1 MGTPDYSNAI
11 SGTPIIA
18 NLVIGTPVDASAT
31 CETLVAATLVSET
44 TDAATHVSETT
55 YAATLVSE
63 TTDAAT
69 YEHDAEKAPS
79 VFNATI
85 NTARTVQYFV
95 SVPKGSSSQNVLP
108 VEDTLTAINV
118 LITVISTPNPE
129 DLDNK
134 PTRFYSNTETVFA
147 QNGIIAD
154 NNIYG
159 INVKKEK
166 ELDHRDPTL
175 ADLNIIATS
184 PKYQQFVIFSERK
197 KSFQNSPQ
205 IFYKNRKVFSKAG
218 FFYNGSIL
226 SEPGVNVSDKLP
238 GVVCFC
244 CGLMLYEP
252 SPDIW
257 SLHAALAT
265 NCPYVLLQKG
275 RADVEDTSCHGSKEE
290 KQNTKTGTSSYN
302 KGLEEDVAVKL
313 LVQEGYDL
321 QKVIEAA
328 DQLKQEGKTFS
339 SDDLLLRLDPEKARC
354 QLSDKCRKLK
364 EEIVLMRKIQIC
376 QTCQE
381 NPVQVVYLPCG
392 HFLSCADCAMIEGLI
407 KNACKACQKPVIG
420 LVRATLTKIPNNN
433 ECCI

>member
-31 CETLVAATLVSET
+31 CETLVAATLVSEM
-44 TDAATHVSETT
+44 TDAATLVSEMTDAATLVSETT
-55 YAATLVSE
+55 DAATLVSE

-134 PTRFYSNTETVFA
+134 PTRFYSNTETVSA

-159 INVKKEK
+159 INVKKKK
-166 ELDHRDPTL
+166 ELDHRDPTQ

-218 FFYNGSIL
+218 FFYNG
-226 SEPGVNVSDKLP
+226 N
-238 GVVCFC
+238 
-244 CGLMLYEP
+244 Y
-252 SPDIW
+252 
-257 SLHAALAT
+257 
-265 NCPYVLLQKG
+265 
-275 RADVEDTSCHGSKEE
+275 
-290 KQNTKTGTSSYN
+290 
-302 KGLEEDVAVKL
+302 
-313 LVQEGYDL
+313 
-321 QKVIEAA
+321 
-328 DQLKQEGKTFS
+328 
-339 SDDLLLRLDPEKARC
+339 
-354 QLSDKCRKLK
+354 LK
-364 EEIVLMRKIQIC
+364 EK
-376 QTCQE
+376 
-381 NPVQVVYLPCG
+381 
-392 HFLSCADCAMIEGLI
+392 
-407 KNACKACQKPVIG
+407 
-420 LVRATLTKIPNNN
+420 
-433 ECCI
+433 